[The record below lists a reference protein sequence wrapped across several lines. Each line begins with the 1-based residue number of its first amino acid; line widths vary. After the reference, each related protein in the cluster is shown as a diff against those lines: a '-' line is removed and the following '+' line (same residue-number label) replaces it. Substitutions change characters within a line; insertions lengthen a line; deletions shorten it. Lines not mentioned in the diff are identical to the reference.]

1 MQSQCRKEILLLLVV
16 GLSCLVAQVI
26 PDTSKSKEGS
36 PGSSNDG
43 DKSKNNN
50 SKENL
55 KSAKLP
61 PCASCKTLTESFK
74 KGIEST
80 ARGKFEGGDS
90 AWEEEKMMSYKK
102 SEVRLIEIQEKLCRD
117 VERGQKQCEA
127 GAEEHE
133 GLLEDWW
140 FREQETQPDLHT
152 WLCIDTLRVCC
163 PTNHYGPRCLPCKGG
178 IENPCG
184 GNGKC
189 KGAGTRKGSGD
200 CSCNPGYKGDMC
212 DACTYGYYEAYKDDT
227 KLLCE
232 QCHKAC
238 NGPCSGPGQ
247 KSCAACKE
255 GWLMDTEKGCLDINE
270 CAVDKTPCK
279 RNQFCIN
286 NEGSYSC
293 LECDKACDGCSG
305 DGPDMCDKCAEGYKL
320 DKDLCVDNSAQE
332 RDKHMTFARYVTYAG
347 LTLATCIILQKNTI
361 IAAIVGVSVAVYISF
376 SEYYL
381 KDTPAPPVTPQLPS
395 SLFSQDIIN

>member
-1 MQSQCRKEILLLLVV
+1 MHRLCRKEVLVVVVV

-26 PDTSKSKEGS
+26 PDT
-36 PGSSNDG
+36 
-43 DKSKNNN
+43 DKSKGAAGTSSSGDADKNKN
-50 SKENL
+50 KENL

-61 PCASCKTLTESFK
+61 PCAACKTLVESFQ

-90 AWEEEKMMSYKK
+90 AWEAEKMVSYKK
-102 SEVRLIEIQEKLCRD
+102 SEVRLIEIQEKMCKD

-127 GAEEHE
+127 GAEAHE

-140 FREQETQPDLHT
+140 FREQERQPDLHT

-163 PTNHYGPRCLPCKGG
+163 PANHYGPRCLPCKGG
-178 IENPCG
+178 IDNPCS

-212 DACTYGYYEAYKDDT
+212 DSCSYGYYEAYKDDT

-232 QCHKAC
+232 ECHKSC

-247 KSCAACKE
+247 KSCVACKA
-255 GWLMDTEKGCLDINE
+255 GWLMDTEKGCLDVNE
-270 CAVDKTPCK
+270 CAFNKSPCK
-279 RNQFCIN
+279 RSQFCVN
-286 NEGSYSC
+286 NEGTYTC
-293 LECDKACDGCSG
+293 LECDKACNGCTG
-305 DGPDMCDKCAEGYKL
+305 DGPDMCEKCAEGHVL
-320 DKDLCVDNSAQE
+320 DKDMCVDEDSVEEEDDDQIDAVQNDHISQSQLQ
-332 RDKHMTFARYVTYAG
+332 DD
-347 LTLATCIILQKNTI
+347 LTSQSQLQDDLTSQSQLQDDLTSQGQLQDDLTSQSQLQDDLASQ
-361 IAAIVGVSVAVYISF
+361 VST
-376 SEYYL
+376 
-381 KDTPAPPVTPQLPS
+381 K
-395 SLFSQDIIN
+395 

>member
-1 MQSQCRKEILLLLVV
+1 MHRLCRKEVFLLVVV
-16 GLSCLVAQVI
+16 GLSCLVAQII
-26 PDTSKSKEGS
+26 PDTSRSKSG
-36 PGSSNDG
+36 PDGSSSTSTSSSSSSTTTSSSSSSSSDG
-43 DKSKNNN
+43 DKNKN
-50 SKENL
+50 KENL

-61 PCASCKTLTESFK
+61 PCSACKTLTDSFK

-90 AWEEEKMMSYKK
+90 AWEAEKMVSYKK
-102 SEVRLIEIQEKLCRD
+102 SEVRLIEIQEKLCKD

-140 FREQETQPDLHT
+140 FQEQEVQPDLHM

-178 IENPCG
+178 IDNPCN

-212 DACTYGYYEAYKDDT
+212 DACSYGYYEAYKDDT

-238 NGPCSGPGQ
+238 NGPCSGVSQ
-247 KSCAACKE
+247 
-255 GWLMDTEKGCLDINE
+255 
-270 CAVDKTPCK
+270 
-279 RNQFCIN
+279 
-286 NEGSYSC
+286 SYFI
-293 LECDKACDGCSG
+293 
-305 DGPDMCDKCAEGYKL
+305 
-320 DKDLCVDNSAQE
+320 
-332 RDKHMTFARYVTYAG
+332 T
-347 LTLATCIILQKNTI
+347 
-361 IAAIVGVSVAVYISF
+361 
-376 SEYYL
+376 
-381 KDTPAPPVTPQLPS
+381 
-395 SLFSQDIIN
+395 